1 MDQKLRRRIQSR
13 KMVTGSITS
22 VGALFYSTSTNR
34 YLFLLRNA
42 TSYSGTWGL
51 VGGKTNLNETLGD
64 TLKREVQEEIGYT
77 VTTEKIIPI
86 DLFTSD
92 NKQFKYNTYVIV
104 VTEEFVP
111 KLNAEHRGYC
121 WCELNDIPRPMHPGV
136 AGTMKVSEIQD
147 KLNLIKDQL
156 Q

>member
-1 MDQKLRRRIQSR
+1 M
-13 KMVTGSITS
+13 
-22 VGALFYSTSTNR
+22 LFRSSTNR

-77 VTTEKIIPI
+77 ITTEKIIPI

-121 WCELNDIPRPMHPGV
+121 WCELNDIPRPMHPGLWSTV
-136 AGTMKVSEIQD
+136 NFEVVQNKITVMEQSV
-147 KLNLIKDQL
+147 
-156 Q
+156 